1 MVSAV
6 PAHGHA
12 LYIQIRKQK
21 HQLNCTKL
29 SLYIFISTHRK
40 APTEPMYHT
49 ELQNVARRRV
59 LDLAVLSARAGQ
71 RCCCEVHSGRRVP
84 ESTPSSRSS
93 ERPAAFGLGLL
104 ALLFRH
110 QLKTPTVSHP
120 PLLTIRDISLHI
132 PPSPLA
138 NILPPA
144 FIWPREQQRCRLTVP
159 MVGARIPTR
168 ARGTRE
174 GNPKNT
180 GGDREPRQRWVSAAL
195 VWESA
200 QTQTRLFPFL
210 KSKGFVQRLL
220 KCLFSEMGAV

>member
-12 LYIQIRKQK
+12 SYVQIRKQK
-21 HQLNCTKL
+21 YQLSCTKL
-29 SLYIFISTHRK
+29 SLYLFISTDRK
-40 APTEPMYHT
+40 APAEQMYHT
-49 ELQNVARRRV
+49 ELQKVAQKGVGPGGSLCLRWAALLLRGSQRRR
-59 LDLAVLSARAGQ
+59 A
-71 RCCCEVHSGRRVP
+71 P

-93 ERPAAFGLGLL
+93 KRPAAFGLGLL
-104 ALLFRH
+104 ALFFRH

-159 MVGARIPTR
+159 MVGARIPTC
-168 ARGTRE
+168 ARGTWE

-180 GGDREPRQRWVSAAL
+180 GGDREPRERWVSAAL